1 MPRMILVFPSSSL
14 QVFVEIPDTCSVCL
28 LLQEVSEPEIEKNA
42 SGDELDTS
50 NIIPGGRRSRRGRA
64 GGGGHA
70 ASYTAEQKVDS
81 DEDSW

>member
-1 MPRMILVFPSSSL
+1 MVVEVHTPSY
-14 QVFVEIPDTCSVCL
+14 

-50 NIIPGGRRSRRGRA
+50 NIIPGGRRLRRGRA
-64 GGGGHA
+64 GGGGQA
-70 ASYTAEQKVDS
+70 NNYTAEQKVDS